1 MNYGKTVLQKVY
13 VYFLFKK
20 INLTFRRALKQIPYL
35 ISQITVST
43 VCIMYSFSFKVVFY
57 LTLYDVYRI
66 TNKLF
71 FIDKLFSL
79 LISPL

>member
-1 MNYGKTVLQKVY
+1 MGKLSFRKFTFTSYL
-13 VYFLFKK
+13 KK
-20 INLTFRRALKQIPYL
+20 NFTFRRALKQIPYR

-57 LTLYDVYRI
+57 LTLHDVYRI